1 MVDLAKYETLIS
13 DLGKLESQV
22 EILKNKYSDT
32 LGRNKELEVSLN
44 EIQADK
50 SLLHQKISEMESDLE
65 EIKLKTEEKTK
76 LNSEEQEEIKIKIRD
91 LISRIDKHL
100 SSDWSH

>member
-22 EILKNKYSDT
+22 EILKNKYSAT

-44 EIQADK
+44 EIQQDK
-50 SLLHQKISEMESDLE
+50 NLLHQKISELESELE
-65 EIKLKTEEKTK
+65 EIKYKSEEKAK
-76 LNSEEQEEIKIKIRD
+76 LNSEEREEIKTKIRD
-91 LISRIDKHL
+91 LISRIEKHL
-100 SSDWSH
+100 SSDLIR

>member
-1 MVDLAKYETLIS
+1 LVDLAKYETLIS
-13 DLGKLESQV
+13 DLVKLESQV

-50 SLLHQKISEMESDLE
+50 SLLHQKIFEMESELE
-65 EIKLKTEEKTK
+65 DIKLKSEEKTK
-76 LNSEEQEEIKIKIRD
+76 LNSEEREEIKIKIKD

-100 SSDWSH
+100 SSDWSQ

>member
-1 MVDLAKYETLIS
+1 LVDLAKYETLIS

-32 LGRNKELEVSLN
+32 VGRNKELEVSLN
-44 EIQADK
+44 EIEQDK
-50 SLLHQKISEMESDLE
+50 NLLHEKISELESELDE
-65 EIKLKTEEKTK
+65 TKLKSEEKTK
-76 LNSEEQEEIKIKIRD
+76 LNSEERDDIKSKIRD

-100 SSDWSH
+100 SSE